1 MSFIKTKNL
10 LGFGMQVQQI
20 NTLSNYVVYKKN
32 KINKEVFGNFT
43 CENSLEPTIPLNVS
57 KAYASSQ
64 LYPEYKVLETFK
76 LPNTGVG
83 KVYQLRNGH
92 KVVVLPKK
100 GPTVVNTYVRA
111 GWDNEKADK
120 RECAH
125 LLEHVLGS
133 RILTPQN
140 PNTQEIVQELSLYAN
155 AATNN
160 DYTHYYIEAPIADS
174 SDLENIIKLQYETIK
189 QEELDEKI
197 VEKEKNIIH
206 QETYERRLK
215 EPTSGLLYN
224 TSIKNLLN
232 LKDSDTFLQNLN
244 HEAVLSLT
252 KNDVQSFYTQNY
264 SPDKMVTT
272 IVGNVDNNTIKIIS
286 KYFNQ
291 ITPPVLKDSNFE
303 LKKQLENTI
312 QKTVRTDLV
321 NPDKN
326 CIPYKVSLNF
336 LNKQSTNPK
345 EQVINEFIVK
355 ALEEKLNN
363 IFLNA
368 ECFKL
373 GISNLKPDLH
383 MTGLRIMTNSDDIET
398 ELKRLYS
405 QIQDF
410 IQKPLSI
417 EEFKQTKASIKS
429 NSADLYE
436 DSLKLSN
443 VLAYE
448 LFFSPNIN
456 IEKEMQILDTLT
468 PKDVQ
473 EYTQKLLDLSKASLT
488 VLHPQRKSEKVSF
501 KGNLNLAKEIDLKE
515 YLLPNNM
522 QVIFDEAQNSIKS
535 SITFRIDAKNKIQVP
550 SETYSFMLEALE
562 KELEKICKQSS
573 IDFGIYGNNQHI
585 KLKLTGMPKQLEAKL
600 PVILKNFLQH
610 DFNNTD
616 DFYKSKAE
624 KLKYSS
630 AYDETISCKFEKELY
645 KGCEEYFEESNISTI
660 TPIDVQNLYKNI
672 LRNGQA
678 KVVITMPKSNNEQ
691 SKSNLIKTLSTLPK
705 FQQFDYSMVFNT
717 SNTQP
722 LEATKVFIKSDDD
735 NQITI
740 EQTYKIIKSGNIK
753 DIAGL
758 KLLNILLGTGENSLM
773 YKKLREEKQLA
784 YSPSSDLRDN
794 FYTQNLNTLTLNTQV
809 SATNKE
815 NLKTVID
822 EYKQFAKY
830 LMTTLID
837 EKELLTAKKYLKNSI
852 FNSLELTAYRNKTI
866 NDGINSF
873 YGTNY
878 FKELDKAI
886 DEITPHDVRELAKYY
901 FSQPSLYLISGN
913 KKAIEEN
920 MDYLKNLGEINI

>member
-1 MSFIKTKNL
+1 MRIDGRLHPISFSKANN
-10 LGFGMQVQQI
+10 QNSASQ
-20 NTLSNYVVYKKN
+20 NTFSDFVSNDFSQPK
-32 KINKEVFGNFT
+32 
-43 CENSLEPTIPLNVS
+43 IPLNAS
-57 KAYASSQ
+57 KAYAMPQ

-76 LPNTGVG
+76 LPNTGAG

-92 KVVVLPKK
+92 KVIVLPKK
-100 GPTVVNTYVRA
+100 GQTVVNTYVRA

-140 PNTQEIVQELSLYAN
+140 PNTQEMVQELSLYAN

-174 SDLENIIKLQYETIK
+174 NDLENIIKLQYETIK
-189 QEELDEKI
+189 PEKFDETI
-197 VEKEKNIIH
+197 IEREKKIIH
-206 QETYERRLK
+206 QESYERNINSSPDR
-215 EPTSGLLYN
+215 LLYN
-224 TSIKNLLN
+224 TSVKNLLN

-244 HEAVLSLT
+244 PEAVQSLT

-264 SPDKMVTT
+264 RPDNMVTT
-272 IVGNVDNNTIKIIS
+272 IVGNVDDNTIKIIS

-291 ITPPVLKDSNFE
+291 PKNPVIRNANFE
-303 LKKQLENTI
+303 LKKYFENPI
-312 QKTVRTDLV
+312 QKAVRNDLV

-345 EQVINEFIVK
+345 EQVINEFIIK

-373 GISNLKPDLH
+373 GISNLKPDLY
-383 MTGLRIMTNSDDIET
+383 MTGLRIMTNADDIET

-417 EEFKQTKASIKS
+417 EEFNQTKASLKS
-429 NSADLYE
+429 NRADLYE
-436 DSLKLSN
+436 DTLKLSN

-468 PKDVQ
+468 PKDIQ
-473 EYTQKLLDLSKASLT
+473 EYAQKLLDLSKASLT

-515 YLLPNNM
+515 YVLHNDLRL
-522 QVIFDEAQNSIKS
+522 IFDEAQNSIKS
-535 SITFRIDAKNKIQVP
+535 SITFRIDAKNKIQAP
-550 SETYSFMLEALE
+550 SETYYFMQEALE
-562 KELEKICKQSS
+562 KELEKICKQNS
-573 IDFGIYGNNQHI
+573 IDLGIYGNNQYI
-585 KLKLTGMPKQLEAKL
+585 ELKLTGMPKQIESEL
-600 PVILKNFLQH
+600 PVILNNFLRH

-616 DFYKSKAE
+616 DFYKSIEE
-624 KLKYSS
+624 KQKYSS
-630 AYDETISCKFEKELY
+630 TYDETILGKFDRELY
-645 KGCEEYFEESNISTI
+645 KGCEEYPEESNISTI

-678 KVVITMPKSNNEQ
+678 KVLITLPKSNMEQ
-691 SKSNLIKTLSTLPK
+691 TKSDFVKTLSTLPK
-705 FQQFDYSMVFNT
+705 FQPYNYSMVFNT
-717 SNTQP
+717 NKTQP
-722 LEATKVFIKSDDD
+722 LEATKVFVKPNND

-758 KLLNILLGTGENSLM
+758 KLLNILLGTDENSLM
-773 YKKLREEKQLA
+773 HKKLREEKQLA

-794 FYTQNLNTLTLNTQV
+794 FYTQNLNTLTLKTQA

-837 EKELLTAKKYLKNSI
+837 EKELLTSKKYLKNSI

-886 DEITPHDVRELAKYY
+886 DEITPHDIRELAKYY
-901 FSQPSLYLISGN
+901 FSQPSLYMIFGN
-913 KKAIEEN
+913 KDAIEAN
-920 MDYLKNLGEINI
+920 MEYLKNLGEVCF

>member
-1 MSFIKTKNL
+1 M
-10 LGFGMQVQQI
+10 
-20 NTLSNYVVYKKN
+20 
-32 KINKEVFGNFT
+32 
-43 CENSLEPTIPLNVS
+43 
-57 KAYASSQ
+57 
-64 LYPEYKVLETFK
+64 
-76 LPNTGVG
+76 
-83 KVYQLRNGH
+83 
-92 KVVVLPKK
+92 
-100 GPTVVNTYVRA
+100 
-111 GWDNEKADK
+111 
-120 RECAH
+120 
-125 LLEHVLGS
+125 
-133 RILTPQN
+133 
-140 PNTQEIVQELSLYAN
+140 
-155 AATNN
+155 
-160 DYTHYYIEAPIADS
+160 
-174 SDLENIIKLQYETIK
+174 
-189 QEELDEKI
+189 
-197 VEKEKNIIH
+197 
-206 QETYERRLK
+206 
-215 EPTSGLLYN
+215 
-224 TSIKNLLN
+224 
-232 LKDSDTFLQNLN
+232 
-244 HEAVLSLT
+244 
-252 KNDVQSFYTQNY
+252 
-264 SPDKMVTT
+264 
-272 IVGNVDNNTIKIIS
+272 
-286 KYFNQ
+286 
-291 ITPPVLKDSNFE
+291 
-303 LKKQLENTI
+303 
-312 QKTVRTDLV
+312 RTDLV
-321 NPDKN
+321 TPDKN

-336 LNKQSTNPK
+336 LKKQSNNPK

-383 MTGLRIMTNSDDIET
+383 MAGLRIMTNSDDIET

-429 NSADLYE
+429 NIADLYE

-522 QVIFDEAQNSIKS
+522 HVIFDEAQNSIKS

-585 KLKLTGMPKQLEAKL
+585 ELKLTGIPKELESKL

-616 DFYKSKAE
+616 VFYKSKAE

-630 AYDETISCKFEKELY
+630 AYDETISCKFDRELY
-645 KGCEEYFEESNISTI
+645 KGCEEYSEESNISAI

-691 SKSNLIKTLSTLPK
+691 AKSNLIKTLSTLPK

-794 FYTQNLNTLTLNTQV
+794 FYTQNLNTLTLKTQV
-809 SATNKE
+809 AATNKE

-852 FNSLELTAYRNKTI
+852 FNDLELTADRNRTI
-866 NDGINSF
+866 NKGLNSF

-878 FKELDKAI
+878 FRELDKAI
-886 DEITPHDVRELAKYY
+886 DEITPQDIRELAKYY
-901 FSQPSLYLISGN
+901 FSQPSLYMISGN
-913 KKAIEEN
+913 QEAIEESK
-920 MDYLKNLGEINI
+920 DYLKSLGKIVE

>member
-125 LLEHVLGS
+125 LLEHVLGN

-140 PNTQEIVQELSLYAN
+140 PNTQKIVQELSLYVN

-206 QETYERRLK
+206 QEAYERSLK
-215 EPTSGLLYN
+215 ESSNRLLYN

-232 LKDSDTFLQNLN
+232 LKNSDTFLQNLN

-252 KNDVQSFYTQNY
+252 QNDVQSFYTQNY

-272 IVGNVDNNTIKIIS
+272 IVGNVDDNTIKIIS

-291 ITPPVLKDSNFE
+291 IKPPVLKDSNFE

-417 EEFKQTKASIKS
+417 DEFNQTKASIKS
-429 NSADLYE
+429 NRADLYE

-443 VLAYE
+443 VLAYA
-448 LFFSPNIN
+448 LFFSPDIN

-550 SETYSFMLEALE
+550 SETSSFILEALE

-585 KLKLTGMPKQLEAKL
+585 ELKLTGIPKQLESEL

-616 DFYKSKAE
+616 VFYKSKAE

-630 AYDETISCKFEKELY
+630 AYDKTISCKFDRELY
-645 KGCEEYFEESNISTI
+645 KGCEEYSEESNISAI

-691 SKSNLIKTLSTLPK
+691 AKSNLIKTLSTLPK

-753 DIAGL
+753 DTAGL
-758 KLLNILLGTGENSLM
+758 KLLNILLGAGENSLM

-794 FYTQNLNTLTLNTQV
+794 FYTQNLNTLTLKTQV
-809 SATNKE
+809 AATNKE

-837 EKELLTAKKYLKNSI
+837 KNELLTAKKYLKNSI
-852 FNSLELTAYRNKTI
+852 FNDLELTADRNRTI
-866 NDGINSF
+866 NKGLNSF

-878 FKELDKAI
+878 FRELDKAI
-886 DEITPHDVRELAKYY
+886 DEITPQDIRELAKYY
-901 FSQPSLYLISGN
+901 FSQPSLYMISGN
-913 KKAIEEN
+913 QEAIEESK
-920 MDYLKNLGEINI
+920 DYLKSLGKIVE